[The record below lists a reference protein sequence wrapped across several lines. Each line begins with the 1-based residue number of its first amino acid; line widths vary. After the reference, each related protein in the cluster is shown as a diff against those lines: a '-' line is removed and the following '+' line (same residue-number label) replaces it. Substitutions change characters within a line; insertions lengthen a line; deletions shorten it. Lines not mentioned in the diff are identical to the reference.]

1 MPLFFDTIHGN
12 INIDKNDLKFIDNRW
27 LKRMKRVK
35 QLGLLDHVFPSGSHT
50 RFEHVVGV
58 YHLADKYTD
67 LLESNSG
74 KKLFT
79 PKEKRCVKLAALFH
93 DLGHGPYS
101 HVFDHFLENFDSNG
115 LIKTHEERS
124 QLIVEEIFRETQPSD
139 FNGYDIDMI
148 KAMIEPPKEMIVSD
162 NGMLTYNC
170 EKPYLYEL
178 VNNKLNGIDIDRFD
192 YLQRDAKHIGLDY
205 AFNPER
211 IFYKS
216 FVKDKRILY
225 DVSLKNN
232 IFDMFY
238 TRYRFHKDIYNH
250 KTVKMIEL
258 MISDA
263 LLMVNNC
270 ENCPVED
277 KFVDICS
284 IDSSGRIKEDYLYLD
299 DSIYTKFLSKDNSC
313 KNRAISNNL
322 VKRIEERKLYKLKY
336 YGKYSEDLNE
346 KYPNCDMVKV
356 KFTLSSFKNNIL
368 ENTLFHNKFTDK
380 IEFGDVDNRLI
391 PNNSEEEITMIYDKN
406 ITT

>member
-27 LKRMKRVK
+27 LKRLKRVK

-58 YHLADKYTD
+58 YHLAERYTT
-67 LLESNSG
+67 LLENNSD

-79 PKEKRCVKLAALFH
+79 DKEKRCVKLAALFH

-101 HVFDHFLENFDSNG
+101 HVFDHFLENFDNTN
-115 LIKTHEERS
+115 LVKTHEERS

-148 KAMIEPPKEMIVSD
+148 KTMIEPPPHMIVNS

-170 EKPYLYEL
+170 EKPYLYEM

-192 YLQRDAKHIGLDY
+192 YLQRDSKHIGLDY
-205 AFNPER
+205 AFNPGR

-232 IFDMFY
+232 IFDLFY

-263 LLMVNNC
+263 LLTVNNC
-270 ENCPVED
+270 ENCSIED

-284 IDSSGRIKEDYLYLD
+284 LGDDNRIKEDYLYLD
-299 DSIYTKFLSKDNSC
+299 DSIYTKFLSKKSDC
-313 KNRAISNNL
+313 LNRKKSTNL
-322 VKRIEERKLYKLKY
+322 IQRIEERNLYKLKY
-336 YGKYSEDLNE
+336 YGKYSENLLE
-346 KYPNCDMVKV
+346 KYPNCDMVKI

-380 IEFGDVDNRLI
+380 IEFGEVNNRLI
-391 PNNSEEEITMIYDKN
+391 PDNCEEEITMIYDKN

>member
-1 MPLFFDTIHGN
+1 MPLILDTVHGN
-12 INIDKNDLKFIDNRW
+12 IEIDKNDLVFLDNRW
-27 LKRMKRVK
+27 LKRLKRVK
-35 QLGLLDHVFPSGSHT
+35 QLGLLDHVFPSGSHS

-58 YHLADKYTD
+58 YHLANTYTAQ
-67 LLESNSG
+67 LEKNSN

-79 PKEKRCVKLAALFH
+79 DKEKRCIKLAALFH

-101 HVFDHFLENFDSNG
+101 HVFDHFLENFDSEG
-115 LIKTHEERS
+115 LVHSHEERS
-124 QLIVEEIFRETQPSD
+124 QLIVEKIFKETQPSG

-148 KAMIEPPKEMIVSD
+148 KNMIEPPEHMIIENS
-162 NGMLTYNC
+162 GMKTYNC
-170 EKPYLYEL
+170 EKPYIYEL

-263 LLMVNNC
+263 LIEVNNC
-270 ENCPVED
+270 ENCPLED
-277 KFVDICS
+277 KFVEMCS
-284 IDSSGRIKEDYLYLD
+284 LDQGSIKDEYLYLD
-299 DSIYTKFLSKDNSC
+299 DSIYTKFLSN
-313 KNRAISNNL
+313 KNKCENRTKSSDLIN
-322 VKRIEERKLYKLKY
+322 RIENRQLYKLKY
-336 YGKYSEDLNE
+336 YGKYSDGLMD
-346 KYPNCDMVKV
+346 KFPNCHKV
-356 KFTLSSFKNNIL
+356 DIKFTLSSLKNNTL

-380 IEFGDVDNRLI
+380 VEYGTIDNRLI
-391 PNNSEEEITMIYDKN
+391 PNDTEEEITMIYDKK
-406 ITT
+406 I